1 MRYVGQQH
9 RVRQAWAKRDEAEQC
24 ARRDASAM
32 CERVRVLAPRGFGL
46 HAFFLRLAGVD
57 GGRRLQESNFRPLQ
71 EVLEWSK
78 TAKPPTR

>member
-32 CERVRVLAPRGFGL
+32 RGRVRVLAARGFGL
-46 HAFFLRLAGVD
+46 HTVFFMRLAGVN
-57 GGRRLQESNFRPLQ
+57 GGSFRPLQ
-71 EVLEWSK
+71 EVLERSK
-78 TAKPPTR
+78 AAKPPAR